1 MRGVK
6 NSGELKEESKKMNDE
21 VVFDVEEFKKCRKG
35 ERYGEWR
42 ERVFEYLPSTSDSE
56 TDEDEIKEV
65 CEVKYD

>member
-1 MRGVK
+1 
-6 NSGELKEESKKMNDE
+6 MNDE

-56 TDEDEIKEV
+56 IDEDEIKEV